1 MKLPTFVTNLQKIK
15 STMKKFIL
23 SALFLA
29 VVVTAG
35 AVPAKRYWRS
45 FQQVDGSQIQL
56 MLVGDEHM
64 HYYVTTDNQPVVKN
78 ENGFYY
84 ATITDDGLRASNVL
98 AHNEAE
104 RSTTEKESLSKIS
117 ETRPLIA
124 KAYARSKELVHKA
137 NIGTPTGDLTGE
149 KKGIVVLASFSDLD
163 FTVPNPKQA
172 FTAMCNTEGY
182 NENGAVGSV
191 HDYFHDSS
199 RGVFDLTFDVYGP
212 YKAPNRMAYYG
223 ANNDAKIKDLIKFA
237 VTQAA
242 NEAGNDFSEYD
253 WDNDGFVDQ
262 VYVVYAGYS
271 EASGAGENTIWP
283 HESELGYNYFY
294 DNTVKVGEKRVNTY
308 ACGSEL
314 SGTTG
319 SNMEGIGTMCHE
331 FSHCLGLPD
340 LYDIS
345 SNQQNSNPNYGM
357 FIWDIMDQGP
367 YNSDGKIPPTYTG
380 YERKFCGWLDYREL
394 DPEKPCWVKG
404 LKSLENG
411 GEVYQIK
418 NPNDGNE
425 YYLIENR
432 YAGTKWDRGLAD
444 YMGSTSAG
452 GLLITHITFEIS
464 RWRNNDV
471 NVTDSKYTNTGK
483 SYAYQGCT
491 PLLADNN
498 PKNSY
503 IESNGAVYLNPTG
516 ISGDLW
522 GTNRHTTLSATYN
535 ACFCME
541 FLHWHV

>member
-1 MKLPTFVTNLQKIK
+1 
-15 STMKKFIL
+15 
-23 SALFLA
+23 
-29 VVVTAG
+29 
-35 AVPAKRYWRS
+35 
-45 FQQVDGSQIQL
+45 
-56 MLVGDEHM
+56 
-64 HYYVTTDNQPVVKN
+64 
-78 ENGFYY
+78 
-84 ATITDDGLRASNVL
+84 
-98 AHNEAE
+98 
-104 RSTTEKESLSKIS
+104 
-117 ETRPLIA
+117 
-124 KAYARSKELVHKA
+124 
-137 NIGTPTGDLTGE
+137 
-149 KKGIVVLASFSDLD
+149 
-163 FTVPNPKQA
+163 
-172 FTAMCNTEGY
+172 
-182 NENGAVGSV
+182 
-191 HDYFHDSS
+191 
-199 RGVFDLTFDVYGP
+199 
-212 YKAPNRMAYYG
+212 
-223 ANNDAKIKDLIKFA
+223 
-237 VTQAA
+237 
-242 NEAGNDFSEYD
+242 
-253 WDNDGFVDQ
+253 
-262 VYVVYAGYS
+262 
-271 EASGAGENTIWP
+271 
-283 HESELGYNYFY
+283 
-294 DNTVKVGEKRVNTY
+294 
-308 ACGSEL
+308 
-314 SGTTG
+314 
-319 SNMEGIGTMCHE
+319 MCHE